1 MISRALTTSKH
12 IRRTPT
18 LSYKETY
25 GSKSGSILD
34 YSEDGLVGIMDDLP
48 LVFCGGHQPPSCLS
62 LREVLRASVCVMGES
77 RLGLT
82 EKSVLLDGNVYAVK
96 RFRKVS
102 IGRAEFGRRIQ
113 RLAEVSQK
121 CEYLVPVTAYL
132 YAKRIKFLLCRY
144 YPMGSLADLLAG
156 GREHGNTVLN
166 WNQRLKI
173 ALSVCRAIAF
183 IHNSCPSHEGGN
195 ITTLQMNVH
204 GNIKASNVMI
214 NVDFTACLS
223 DHGFIQ
229 LVDHH
234 HYHHPDDVCQ
244 AKYMVRPVVFEAK
257 MCQKSDIYN
266 LGMMLLDMLGGSEA
280 AGKRDWIN
288 AKRKE
293 EMMMIE
299 GGGMSRW
306 LEDELFEFKV
316 EGKGMKQALQV
327 LDIAL
332 ACTNKL
338 AEGRPNI
345 QQILNFLEDVIA

>member
-1 MISRALTTSKH
+1 MISRALTNKP
-12 IRRTPT
+12 IRKTPT

-48 LVFCGGHQPPSCLS
+48 LVFCGQQLPSCLS

-82 EKSVLLDGNVYAVK
+82 EKSVLLDGKVYAVK

-102 IGRAEFGRRIQ
+102 IGRTEFGRRIQ
-113 RLAEVSQK
+113 RLAEVSHK

-132 YAKRIKFLLCRY
+132 YAKRIKFLLCHY
-144 YPMGSLADLLAG
+144 YPMGSLSDLLAG
-156 GREHGNTVLN
+156 GRERGNTALN
-166 WNQRLKI
+166 WNQRLTI

-183 IHNSCPSHEGGN
+183 IHTRCPSQE
-195 ITTLQMNVH
+195 TSLQMNVH

-214 NVDFTACLS
+214 NIDFTACLS
-223 DHGFIQ
+223 DHGFTQ
-229 LVDHH
+229 LADH
-234 HYHHPDDVCQ
+234 DQLDEIGCQ
-244 AKYMVRPVVFEAK
+244 GKYTPQRSLPVFEPK

-280 AGKRDWIN
+280 ARKRDWI

-293 EMMMIE
+293 EMMREE
-299 GGGMSRW
+299 GGGGISR
-306 LEDELFEFKV
+306 LEIDEVFEFKV
-316 EGKGMKQALQV
+316 EGKEMKQALQV
-327 LDIAL
+327 LDTAL
-332 ACTNKL
+332 ACTNRL
-338 AEGRPNI
+338 AEGRPSI
-345 QQILNFLEDVIA
+345 QQVLNFLEDVMV